1 MSFKE
6 IEDLTPEAA
15 VAKITRKPIHTLDA
29 EDKAFLRAR
38 ESYLDEDQKEVFAS
52 ILKEKP
58 AKVVVEEEVAEES
71 APESAPE
78 VNAEGAEVE
87 VKKGRKKS

>member
-15 VAKITRKPIHTLDA
+15 VAKIARKPIHTLDA
-29 EDKAFLRAR
+29 DDKAFLRAR
-38 ESYLDEDQKEVFAS
+38 ESYLDEDQKQVFAS

-58 AKVVVEEEVAEES
+58 VVAEEVAEEV
-71 APESAPE
+71 APE
-78 VNAEGAEVE
+78 VTTEGEVVAEE
-87 VKKGRKKS
+87 VKKGKKK